1 MAVFVIEIMIIIA
14 MIGVLYYV
22 MKHTENDYDKGPIYA
37 DAQNIDPSSIGI
49 SDNVVKAS
57 EEGGSMEG

>member
-22 MKHTENDYDKGPIYA
+22 MKHTENEYDKAHIRVEDGDVYLFVHLTA
-37 DAQNIDPSSIGI
+37 
-49 SDNVVKAS
+49 
-57 EEGGSMEG
+57 